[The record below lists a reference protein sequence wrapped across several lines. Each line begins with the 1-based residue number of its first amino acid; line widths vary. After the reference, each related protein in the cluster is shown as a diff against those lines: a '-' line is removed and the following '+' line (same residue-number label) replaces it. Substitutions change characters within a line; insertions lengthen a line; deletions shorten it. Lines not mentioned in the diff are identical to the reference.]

1 MSRSITFILKPTTEI
16 YLPSLFTK
24 LNNCLVTQACPTLC
38 NPMDCSPPGQAPMP
52 LGISRQEYLSGL
64 PFPSPGDLPNPGIKP
79 ASPALQVDLFIYFYS

>member
-52 LGISRQEYLSGL
+52 LEISRQEYLSGL